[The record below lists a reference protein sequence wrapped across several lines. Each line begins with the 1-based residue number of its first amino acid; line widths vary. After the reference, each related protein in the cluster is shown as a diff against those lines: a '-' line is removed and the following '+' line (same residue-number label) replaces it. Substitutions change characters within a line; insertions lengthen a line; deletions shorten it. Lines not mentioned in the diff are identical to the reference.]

1 MPPSSLSENPK
12 RLPFCFARL
21 PNLAISSGL
30 LPCLCLD
37 LAIPSQPFE
46 QFLLLSDSLL
56 GKLFD

>member
-30 LPCLCLD
+30 FALFMFGYGNPKP
-37 LAIPSQPFE
+37 AI
-46 QFLLLSDSLL
+46 
-56 GKLFD
+56 